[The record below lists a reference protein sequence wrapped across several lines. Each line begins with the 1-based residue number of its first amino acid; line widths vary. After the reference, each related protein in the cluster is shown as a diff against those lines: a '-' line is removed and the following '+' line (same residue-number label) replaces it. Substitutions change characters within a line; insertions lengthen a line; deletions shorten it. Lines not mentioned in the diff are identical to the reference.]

1 MSRVSQTVVS
11 NILEKQNLSEDD
23 QLFLIRTLGQHYLEN
38 LLKMG
43 VTPSESV
50 QLAAVTHNEYSGSAI
65 VYLFKNGI
73 IPSEKVQL
81 AAIKHRAPLDLFY
94 KYPLVYP
101 SETFQLEA
109 IKKNPYNVTYIKNP
123 SEVVQLA
130 AVTRDGTAIRKFI
143 NPSRKVQLAAIKNKP
158 FLIKDFENPSEDEQL
173 VVVLKKNAYIKY
185 IANPTELVQ
194 LIAVR
199 EHYPNL
205 KILLKKGIVV
215 TQLVKEAAAK
225 AEATSKILKEL
236 SVVVQQP
243 NSEED

>member
-1 MSRVSQTVVS
+1 M
-11 NILEKQNLSEDD
+11 
-23 QLFLIRTLGQHYLEN
+23 
-38 LLKMG
+38 
-43 VTPSESV
+43 
-50 QLAAVTHNEYSGSAI
+50 
-65 VYLFKNGI
+65 
-73 IPSEKVQL
+73 
-81 AAIKHRAPLDLFY
+81 
-94 KYPLVYP
+94 
-101 SETFQLEA
+101 
-109 IKKNPYNVTYIKNP
+109 
-123 SEVVQLA
+123 VQLA

-143 NPSRKVQLAAIKNKP
+143 NPSSKVRLAAIKNKP